1 MAQGLIQSEQA
12 SQGRDDIT
20 PEKIQEGIQI
30 PQEFQEAY
38 ERMVAA
44 GMAMMFSKES
54 NKAAIDSFMRIEGST
69 AQKLGQG
76 IAGLLGM
83 IVKSSNNT
91 VPPQVIIPTG
101 VTLLIQ
107 AADFM
112 RKTKLA
118 EINNAVIGDAME
130 VMITAVMEAGG
141 LDVQKVAG
149 FIEQKAG
156 GAQAGGAPAPG
167 AQPMMGA

>member
-1 MAQGLIQSEQA
+1 MEQGLIQSKQA
-12 SQGRDDIT
+12 PEGRDDFS

-30 PQEFQEAY
+30 PGEFQEAY

-44 GMAMMFSKES
+44 GMSMMFSKES
-54 NKAAIDSFMRIEGST
+54 NQAAIESFMRIEGST

-91 VPPQVIIPTG
+91 VPPQVIIPAG
-101 VTLLIQ
+101 VSLLIQ

-118 EINNAVIGDAME
+118 EINNQVIGDAMD
-130 VMITAVMEAGG
+130 VMISTVLEAAG
-141 LDVQKVAG
+141 LDVQKIAG
-149 FIEQKAG
+149 FIEQKASQG
-156 GAQAGGAPAPG
+156 GAAPMGG